1 MPLYTQ
7 KVGEQEHHYLVL
19 KKFKGLNS
27 QPSRE
32 ALSESE
38 FAWIENLMPI
48 GDAFMQVVPQV
59 GASIATFAASIS
71 FMKAATLGTVNYQI
85 GFTSSGGAQAVNMAT
100 SVTVSICPGGTFTGT
115 PAMDQWKSERIVI
128 ADSTGMFSWDGTL
141 FYSPGSLATISVTT
155 SGTAYTSTPA
165 VVLTGG
171 TAGTTASA
179 TAILASGG
187 VSSIN
192 ITAVGSGYTAAPAV
206 SFTGGTTATTGLA
219 TASAFIMP
227 AGMGG
232 DAIAVYSGRVWA
244 FNGRLISYTAPNTW
258 YDVATADAAGS
269 SSITEG
275 SLRTKVYGAQALDNY
290 LYVFGDSSV
299 IIIGDL
305 KVTGSVT
312 TFSQTFLSST
322 TGTTLPN
329 TIVAMERAIV
339 FMNKYGVYALF
350 GASVQKVSDALDG
363 IFPNIDFTQNVTAG
377 LAQIFNILCYVV
389 SFTYQDTNANR
400 ALQAVLFKGKWFLT
414 SQGNNLTFVSP
425 AILSG
430 VQTLWGTTGTDL
442 RQLYSD
448 TTATIATTLTT
459 GLFDFGNPVFDKQ
472 IIRGAVEWTA
482 AANDTIN
489 MEVDTEVLTESAA
502 TTANAAIVWYN
513 NAGNQ
518 ITWQNNAGSTVVWIS
533 SGFLLSDALFDVT
546 GKYLGAKL
554 TSNSPGFTINGILME
569 YVQRAP
575 WSR

>member
-1 MPLYTQ
+1 MPKYTQ
-7 KVGEQEHHYLVL
+7 KIGEQEHHYLVL

-32 ALSESE
+32 ALPEEE

-59 GASIATFAASIS
+59 GSSIATYGSSLA
-71 FMKAATLGTVNYQI
+71 FMKSATLGTVNYQI
-85 GFTSSGGAQAVNMAT
+85 GFTSAGGAEAINLGTSAT
-100 SVTVSICPGGTFTGT
+100 ITICAGGTLSGT
-115 PAMDQWKSERIVI
+115 PAMDQWKSERIII
-128 ADSTGMFSWDGTL
+128 ADSVGMYSWDGTL

-155 SGTAYTSTPA
+155 SGTAYTSTPT
-165 VVLTGG
+165 VSFSGGGG
-171 TAGTTASA
+171 TGA
-179 TAILASGG
+179 TAVATLSGG
-187 VSSIN
+187 GISAIN
-192 ITAVGSGYTAAPAV
+192 ITAVGSGFTSAPTV

-227 AGMGG
+227 TGMGG
-232 DAIAVYSGRVWA
+232 TAIAVYSGRVWA

-275 SLRTKVYGAQALDNY
+275 ALREKVYAAVALDNY

-329 TIVAMERAIV
+329 TIVAMERAV
-339 FMNKYGVYALF
+339 LFMNKYGVYALF
-350 GASVQKVSDALDG
+350 GASVQKISDALDG
-363 IFPNIDFTQNVTAG
+363 IFPKIDFTQAVSAG
-377 LAQIFNILCYVV
+377 LAQIYNILCYVV
-389 SFTYQDTNANR
+389 NFVYQDTNTNR
-400 ALQAVLFKGKWFLT
+400 ALQAVFFKGKWFLT
-414 SQGNNLTFVSP
+414 SQGNNLTLLSP
-425 AILSG
+425 AIVSG
-430 VQTLWGTTGTDL
+430 VQQLWGTTGTDL
-442 RQLYSD
+442 VQLYSN

-459 GLFDFGNPVFDKQ
+459 GLFDFGNPIFDKQ
-472 IIRGAVEWTA
+472 IVRGGVEWTA
-482 AANDTIN
+482 AADDAIT
-489 MEVDTEVLTESAA
+489 MEVDTEVLTESANS
-502 TTANAAIVWYN
+502 TANASIIWYN
-513 NAGNQ
+513 NAGAQ
-518 ITWQNNAGSTVVWIS
+518 ISWTNSSTATLTWLS
-533 SGFLLSDALFDVT
+533 SGFLLSDSAFDVT

-554 TSNSPGFTINGILME
+554 TSNNAGFVINGILME